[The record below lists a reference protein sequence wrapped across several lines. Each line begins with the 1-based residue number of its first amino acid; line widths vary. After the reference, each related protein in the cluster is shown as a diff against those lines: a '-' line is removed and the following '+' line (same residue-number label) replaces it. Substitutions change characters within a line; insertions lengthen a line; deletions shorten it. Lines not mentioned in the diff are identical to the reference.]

1 MKKLSILFLLMLFTL
16 GVSAQVKSL
25 DELSPEK
32 TYTIRN
38 PHHNAYAIYERSK
51 SATKVWIGGVTK
63 GIVKN
68 VSYRAAVD
76 TTSPS
81 AAWMIVK
88 HNNKWYAFNMQAK
101 KLLSVGN
108 TIAST
113 GTIYAKLDNDAEPLD
128 IKPHGNGTFT
138 ILTTRGSNQYLNA
151 TPDLGYPV
159 SVRGLDN
166 GSTWEFKEVK
176 EVAPDYNACM
186 KAIKASMPTTF
197 DLNIANGFA
206 WAGSSTSRKQL
217 PHELAKGKAYTFYV
231 SAPKGWICP
240 DGLTIDNGFETFTV
254 NDIKEGDEVTAITIP
269 ANKVMGTIMVTGS
282 WQRDETNIRA
292 QKMIFNDDFERNGEP
307 DQTKWRR
314 CVRKNSTWN
323 RFCSDSWRVVY
334 NRDGYLHC
342 RAIKNPQKTDTNP
355 GEMISGGIK
364 SEGKFDFKYGR
375 VEARIKCTLHTGTF
389 PAFWMKPNIYPSWPE
404 GGEIDIWEVINNEDR
419 AYGTVHN
426 SWACC
431 TTGRRHGDK
440 LTGIDYDDWHVMTLD
455 WDENNMSWY
464 VDGKYM
470 WTYSKSS
477 VPHGPNAEID
487 GWPYD
492 KEYYLI
498 LNQSVGDG
506 SWASKPDI
514 NFVYE
519 TLFDWVRVYQTP
531 NIPDGIE
538 EVTTV
543 SKPQSSTLYDLSGRP
558 VSGKPTK
565 GIYIQN
571 NKLVMK

>member
-88 HNNKWYAFNMQAK
+88 HNDKWYAFNMQAK

-128 IKPHGNGTFT
+128 IKPQGNSTFT

-307 DQTKWRR
+307 DRTKWRR

-323 RFCSDSWRVVY
+323 RFCSEER
-334 NRDGYLHC
+334 
-342 RAIKNPQKTDTNP
+342 NP
-355 GEMISGGIK
+355 
-364 SEGKFDFKYGR
+364 
-375 VEARIKCTLHTGTF
+375 
-389 PAFWMKPNIYPSWPE
+389 
-404 GGEIDIWEVINNEDR
+404 
-419 AYGTVHN
+419 
-426 SWACC
+426 
-431 TTGRRHGDK
+431 
-440 LTGIDYDDWHVMTLD
+440 
-455 WDENNMSWY
+455 
-464 VDGKYM
+464 
-470 WTYSKSS
+470 
-477 VPHGPNAEID
+477 
-487 GWPYD
+487 
-492 KEYYLI
+492 
-498 LNQSVGDG
+498 
-506 SWASKPDI
+506 
-514 NFVYE
+514 
-519 TLFDWVRVYQTP
+519 VRV
-531 NIPDGIE
+531 IE
-538 EVTTV
+538 
-543 SKPQSSTLYDLSGRP
+543 
-558 VSGKPTK
+558 
-565 GIYIQN
+565 
-571 NKLVMK
+571 